1 MTYRMRKTL
10 FLLTAFCLAVA
21 AEAQTFTEKLRRAE
35 NGKGSVVLNQS
46 SDIER
51 LVNNVTSVPKGNG
64 NAAEAAS
71 AARQNSTKTQQ
82 HANSPASEQN
92 KTTAGKT
99 PTAERKENANTNH
112 ASATDNGRSED
123 NDAKH
128 NAETDKPDNNA
139 AERTANSPAE
149 NDAENV
155 NMNKKIMR
163 NSYKTTG
170 YRIQVYSGGNK
181 RIDREKCN
189 QIAARLKNSFPTL
202 PVYVHFYSPSWKC
215 RAGNFTDYAEAQEML
230 KQVKAMGYTQA
241 CLVKGTISVQY

>member
-99 PTAERKENANTNH
+99 STAERKENANTNH
-112 ASATDNGRSED
+112 ASAAD
-123 NDAKH
+123 